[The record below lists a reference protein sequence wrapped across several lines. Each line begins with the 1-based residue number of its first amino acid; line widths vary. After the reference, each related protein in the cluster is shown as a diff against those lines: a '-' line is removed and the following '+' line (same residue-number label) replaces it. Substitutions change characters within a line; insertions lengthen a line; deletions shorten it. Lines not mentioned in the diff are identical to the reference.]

1 MGDWFDVAVSMQ
13 VMHEMMRSCESC
25 HYRQA
30 EYLVYETF
38 VCVECA
44 EVAR

>member
-1 MGDWFDVAVSMQ
+1 MSNWFDVSVSMQ
-13 VMHEMMRSCESC
+13 VMRETMRSCESC

-30 EYLVYETF
+30 EFVVYDMF
-38 VCVECA
+38 VCGGCA